1 MQSIRRSLVMALLLM
16 ASLFITSGCDSDD
29 PVSTDPSPPTCSI
42 IAPSDS
48 QSVADTV
55 MVSIRATDEIGIRDV
70 LLYIDGALIH
80 TDDAAPYSY
89 EWNTREYSDST
100 WHTIYA
106 VASNRDDLSTSS
118 DTIDVMVDYSG
129 GSGQN
134 VLIVANQFS
143 STLTL
148 IDLYA
153 GGIIERDVIGVGNVP
168 NDILRWGNMLFVINS
183 RSHDMNV
190 INLSYSNELIPAMD
204 PIDLGVGIG
213 RNPQYGA
220 ISGGFLYISNALLN
234 DVTVINLA
242 SMMPALYLPVGSAP
256 AEVRVVGNKIYVCNS
271 GYSFDDGTFGMGSV
285 SVIENNMVVNTIEI
299 GESKNPQFMDVD
311 QSGRLHVVCT
321 GNYNDVP
328 GEINIID
335 TMTDLIVNYIYIGG
349 QPGDIAINSLDIAYV
364 AAGGWLDDPGKVF
377 RYNALTGQILN
388 GETAPIMVGTG
399 AMRIVAAADNSIY
412 VSCMTENTVDKIVD
426 GVLVDSY
433 IVGDGPVPLVIVD
446 R

>member
-1 MQSIRRSLVMALLLM
+1 MQSIRISLVVALLLM

-29 PVSTDPSPPTCSI
+29 PVSSDPSPPTCSI
-42 IAPSDS
+42 LAPSDN

-70 LLYIDGALIH
+70 LLYIDGVLIH
-80 TDDAAPYSY
+80 TYDTAPYNY

-134 VLIVANQFS
+134 VLIVANQN
-143 STLTL
+143 TLTL

-183 RSHDMNV
+183 LSHDMNV

-204 PIDLGVGIG
+204 PVDLGKNIG

-242 SMMPALYLPVGSAP
+242 TMTPAVYLPVGAAP
-256 AEVRVVGNKIYVCNS
+256 AEVIAVGGKLYVCNS

-285 SVIENNMVVNTIEI
+285 SVIENNMVINTIEI
-299 GESKNPQFMDVD
+299 GAGKNPQFMDVD

-321 GNYNDVP
+321 GNYDAVQ

-335 TMTDLIVNYIYIGG
+335 TMTDIIVNYIYIGG
-349 QPGDIAINSLDIAYV
+349 QPGDIAINSNDIAYV
-364 AAGGWLDDPGKVF
+364 AAGGWGDDPGKVF
-377 RYNALTGQILN
+377 RYNALTGQIMN
-388 GETAPIMVGTG
+388 GVATPILVGTG

-412 VSCMTENTVDKIVD
+412 VSCMVENTVDKIVD
-426 GVLVDSY
+426 DVLVDRY
-433 IVGDGPVPLVIVD
+433 IVGDGPVPLIIVD

>member
-1 MQSIRRSLVMALLLM
+1 MQSIRRSLVVTLLLM
-16 ASLFITSGCDSDD
+16 ASLFITSGCDSD
-29 PVSTDPSPPTCSI
+29 PTSSEPGPPTCSI

-48 QSVADTV
+48 QSVADMV
-55 MVSIRATDEIGIRDV
+55 MVSIRATDEIGIKDV
-70 LLYIDGALIH
+70 LLYIDGVLIH
-80 TDDAAPYSY
+80 TFDTEPYNY
-89 EWNTREYSDST
+89 EWDTRVYQDSS

-106 VASNRDDLSTSS
+106 VAWNQNDLSASS
-118 DTIDVMVDYSG
+118 DTIDIMVDYSG

-183 RSHDMNV
+183 LSNDMNV

-220 ISGGFLYISNALLN
+220 VSGGFLYISNALPN
-234 DVTVINLA
+234 NVTVINLA
-242 SMMPALYLPVGSAP
+242 SMTPAVDIHVGKAP
-256 AEVRVVGNKIYVCNS
+256 AEVRVVGNNIYVCNS
-271 GYSFDDGTFGMGSV
+271 GYSFDDGTYGMGSV

-299 GESKNPQFMDVD
+299 GAGKNPQFMDVD
-311 QSGRLHVVCT
+311 RSGRLHVVCT
-321 GNYNDVP
+321 GNYDDVQ

-335 TMTDLIVNYIYIGG
+335 PVTDLIVNYIYIGG

-377 RYNALTGQILN
+377 RYNALTGQIMN
-388 GETAPIMVGTG
+388 GVATPIEVGTG

-412 VSCMTENTVDKIVD
+412 VSCMIENTVDKIVD